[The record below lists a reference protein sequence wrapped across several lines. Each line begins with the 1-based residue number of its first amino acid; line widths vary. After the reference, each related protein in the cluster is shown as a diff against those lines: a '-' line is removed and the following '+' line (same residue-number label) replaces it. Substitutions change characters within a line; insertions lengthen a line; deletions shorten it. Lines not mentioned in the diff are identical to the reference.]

1 MKKTTLIFI
10 AIVSILSF
18 CKKNECKDS
27 QIATKHF
34 ETDYGC
40 QNTKHSLIIDLTDS
54 ATIISSKVD
63 YDAKV
68 SGGCHPEID
77 FSIYDL
83 VIGKQKSGNLN
94 DTILY
99 DFKRTCPD
107 KELTLTVDIIQSALT
122 VPDNVV
128 YHAIIPKL
136 GDKETLNI
144 KINVR

>member
-10 AIVSILSF
+10 VIVSTLSF
-18 CKKNECKDS
+18 CKKDECKDS

-40 QNTKHSLIIDLTDS
+40 QNTKHSLIIDLTNT
-54 ATIISSKVD
+54 AAIIRSKED

-77 FSIYDL
+77 FSINDL
-83 VIGKQKSGNLN
+83 VIGKQESGNFN

-99 DFKRTCPD
+99 DLKRTCPD

-122 VPDNVV
+122 APDNVV

-136 GDKETLNI
+136 GDEETLDL